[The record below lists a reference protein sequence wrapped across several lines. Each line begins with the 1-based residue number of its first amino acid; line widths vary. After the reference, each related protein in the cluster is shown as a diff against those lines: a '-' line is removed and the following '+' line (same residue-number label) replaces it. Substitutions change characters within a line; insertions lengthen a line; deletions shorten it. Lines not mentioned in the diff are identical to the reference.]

1 MTAREGGGG
10 TAATAEGR
18 RLLDGVLASGRDP
31 DATTLAALAH
41 VPAEELDHAF
51 KVFADEHGASALGV
65 LQQLGS
71 ERAERGV
78 RRAAKRAL
86 YRLAQRGVSAPAAAA
101 SRPIVTRQTERAV
114 RAWLSAVDGSGS
126 RASWIVFDR
135 GAGGLELCSLIL
147 SDTIG
152 IVEVAGGEITKKR
165 LATELEALRRDQK
178 LPWVETEPER
188 AVGLVAEALALHRTR
203 GTTPPAA
210 FDRWRP
216 RFDVAPPLPPPVP
229 PAAPDAVLV
238 DRGAELLELPE
249 MAGWFLDPEAVGG
262 EAVELMQMRESRL
275 VVSEQIKAEREEA
288 VATRIVERD
297 LDPAARALWVRRLMD
312 MARVFRALG
321 RADHA
326 ELAEAAAGGLVDPAR
341 EPAQQPFARALARR
355 ALEIAGEVA
364 LGRLSAADVSRK
376 PGPVTRTVTRA

>member
-1 MTAREGGGG
+1 MTAREGGRG

-18 RLLDGVLASGRDP
+18 RLLDGALAGGGDP
-31 DATTLAALAH
+31 DPALLAGLARVPTEAL
-41 VPAEELDHAF
+41 DDAF
-51 KVFADEHGASALGV
+51 KGFIDEHGAAALG
-65 LQQLGS
+65 LLRQLGS
-71 ERAERGV
+71 DRAERGV

-86 YRLAQRGVSAPAAAA
+86 YRLAQRGVSAPAAPA
-101 SRPIVTRQTERAV
+101 SRPIVTRPSERAV

-152 IVEVAGGEITKKR
+152 IVEAAGGEITKKR

-188 AVGLVAEALALHRTR
+188 AGGLVAEALALHRAL
-203 GTTPPAA
+203 GTTPPVA

-216 RFDVAPPLPPPVP
+216 RFEAMSPLPPPAA
-229 PAAPDAVLV
+229 PAAPDPALV

-262 EAVELMQMRESRL
+262 DAVELLQMRESRL
-275 VVSEQIKAEREEA
+275 VVSDQIKAEREEA
-288 VATRIVERD
+288 VATRVVERD
-297 LDPAARALWVRRLMD
+297 LDPATRAVWVRRLLE
-312 MARVFRALG
+312 MARVFRSLG
-321 RADHA
+321 RAADA
-326 ELAEAAAGGLVDPAR
+326 DLADAAAGGLADPAR
-341 EPAQQPFARALARR
+341 DPAQQPFARALGRR

-376 PGPVTRTVTRA
+376 PGPVTRA